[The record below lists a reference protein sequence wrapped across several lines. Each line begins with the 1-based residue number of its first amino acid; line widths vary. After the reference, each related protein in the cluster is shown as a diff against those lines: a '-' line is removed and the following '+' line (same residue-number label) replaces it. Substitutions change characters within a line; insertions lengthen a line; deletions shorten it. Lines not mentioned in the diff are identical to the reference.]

1 MPKVFKKNC
10 YVCTNNETITMEI
23 KISDKNTPI
32 KWEKPTLTVFKRED
46 ILGKDLVSGEL
57 EGGPGSK
64 TGS

>member
-1 MPKVFKKNC
+1 
-10 YVCTNNETITMEI
+10 MEI